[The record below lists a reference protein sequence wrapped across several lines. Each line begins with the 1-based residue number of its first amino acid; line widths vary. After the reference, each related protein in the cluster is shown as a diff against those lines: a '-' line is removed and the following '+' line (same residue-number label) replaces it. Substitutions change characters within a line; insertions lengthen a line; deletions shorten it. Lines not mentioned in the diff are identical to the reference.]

1 MRHKQRDQFI
11 RFYDRFK
18 KLVPFMMEKNMF
30 VEEDEDVSSILNL
43 PKIETLKAELARKLE
58 NSLSMTIPEAIPETQ
73 EEYETNDN

>member
-1 MRHKQRDQFI
+1 
-11 RFYDRFK
+11 
-18 KLVPFMMEKNMF
+18 MF